1 MRTACRVRALGI
13 GVLTLIS
20 AAVLSRDSTFL
31 SVSSHISYLYSVR
44 TPQSSKVVI
53 SSFRN

>member
-20 AAVLSRDSTFL
+20 AAVLSRDSTTFL
-31 SVSSHISYLYSVR
+31 SVSSHSYLYSVR